1 MPPNL
6 RRKLPK
12 KILMKAARLREMMRK
27 AEFEREHDAADKE
40 DEAGLR
46 EMMRQ
51 TTSGRK
57 SARTSM
63 RTNEQNPRTQKY

>member
-1 MPPNL
+1 
-6 RRKLPK
+6 
-12 KILMKAARLREMMRK
+12 MKAARLREMMRK

-46 EMMRQ
+46 EMMRL
-51 TTSGRK
+51 TTPGRN

-63 RTNEQNPRTQKY
+63 RMKKQNPRTQKY